1 MKMVTAQSLKHAQLD
16 LGLQELLGGGSK
28 LYIQNR
34 KRNRCQWPLA
44 LCGYQD
50 SSPLVKLQPSRRQ
63 IQRSCCFWENSGPC
77 WEVPWSVHTGRSSR
91 ATSPPRQ
98 CHQDI
103 VAPAQAPKEASP
115 SIPPGPKAFSFPPEG
130 CFHFSPGKEPTS
142 SRTEVPPAPAQPQQ
156 LQAWLGMEMCS
167 CHRNSSP
174 EPAFGYQPWVWFEI
188 LPEENLHP
196 LAEPS
201 SLSHQLQPFSVLQ
214 FQCTPSR
221 RSTSSSSLTPQQKPD
236 WPQISPEPVPELY
249 FHCSPPSKRRA
260 GEIICEKA
268 DPEPC
273 EPSSPLLC
281 PFSHQPGGR

>member
-1 MKMVTAQSLKHAQLD
+1 MHSWTWGCRSCWEGAPNFTFRTERETGASGHWHFVDIKILHPWSNFSPAEDKSQGAAVSGRTLGPAGKFHGQCTREGAAEPRPHPASVTRTSWHQLRHQKKPP
-16 LGLQELLGGGSK
+16 LPSLLGQK
-28 LYIQNR
+28 HF
-34 KRNRCQWPLA
+34 P
-44 LCGYQD
+44 
-50 SSPLVKLQPSRRQ
+50 SPLKGVSIFPL
-63 IQRSCCFWENSGPC
+63 
-77 WEVPWSVHTGRSSR
+77 GRS
-91 ATSPPRQ
+91 
-98 CHQDI
+98 
-103 VAPAQAPKEASP
+103 
-115 SIPPGPKAFSFPPEG
+115 
-130 CFHFSPGKEPTS
+130 
-142 SRTEVPPAPAQPQQ
+142 PPAPGQKCPQP
-156 LQAWLGMEMCS
+156 LPSLSSSRPGWGWRCAAATETAPLSLRLVTSLGFGLK
-167 CHRNSSP
+167 SSP
-174 EPAFGYQPWVWFEI
+174 E
-188 LPEENLHP
+188 ENPHP

-273 EPSSPLLC
+273 EASSPLLC

>member
-1 MKMVTAQSLKHAQLD
+1 MHSWTWGCRSRSCWEGAPSFTFRTERETGASGHWHFVDIKILHPWSNFSPAEDKSKGAAVSGRTLGPAGKFHGQCTREGAAEPRPRPASVTRTSWHQLRHQKKPP
-16 LGLQELLGGGSK
+16 LPSLLGQK
-28 LYIQNR
+28 HF
-34 KRNRCQWPLA
+34 
-44 LCGYQD
+44 
-50 SSPLVKLQPSRRQ
+50 PSLLK
-63 IQRSCCFWENSGPC
+63 G
-77 WEVPWSVHTGRSSR
+77 V
-91 ATSPPRQ
+91 
-98 CHQDI
+98 
-103 VAPAQAPKEASP
+103 
-115 SIPPGPKAFSFPPEG
+115 SILP
-130 CFHFSPGKEPTS
+130 HGKEPTS